1 MSGALL
7 FPLAGTGAHVVRFV
21 LKYRYERHDSPLRT
35 IVAFAMPGGV
45 EHVPDSEC
53 EKEHIAGYVLACVEI
68 ARSRACSRLVD

>member
-35 IVAFAMPGGV
+35 IVAFAMPG
-45 EHVPDSEC
+45 EC
-53 EKEHIAGYVLACVEI
+53 IAFQTQSVRKNTYRGMC
-68 ARSRACSRLVD
+68 